1 VRTGRAGVLAS
12 GGVESAALLRWSLE
26 RYERVTPLYVRTG
39 ARWEPAE
46 LGRLR
51 RLVSAFRAPR
61 LARPVVLHV
70 PVGDVYGRHWSL
82 TGRGVPGADSPDP
95 AVYLPGR
102 NLLLLGKAAVHGV
115 LAGLDVLLLGTLK
128 DNPFPDATPEF
139 FEAMTRAIRLGLAAP
154 LRIETPFRDLHKADV
169 IRAARDVPWGETFSC
184 IRPVGTRHCGA
195 CNKCAERRRAF
206 AEAGIADPTR
216 YAARG
221 RS

>member
-1 VRTGRAGVLAS
+1 MRTGRAGVLAS

-26 RYERVTPLYVRTG
+26 RYARVTPLYVRTG

-46 LGRLR
+46 LSRLR
-51 RLVSAFRAPR
+51 RLVTAFRARR
-61 LARPVVLHV
+61 LTPPVVLHV

-102 NLLLLGKAAVHGV
+102 NLLLLSKAAVHGA
-115 LAGLDVLLLGTLK
+115 LTGLDVLLLGTLK
-128 DNPFPDATPEF
+128 SNPFPDATPEF
-139 FEAMTRAIRLGLAAP
+139 FAAMARAIRLGLTAP

-169 IRAARDVPWGETFSC
+169 IRAARDVPWNETFSC
-184 IRPVGTRHCGA
+184 IRPAGTRHCGA

-216 YAARG
+216 YATNVG
-221 RS
+221 P